1 VLIPPFDIFKVT
13 EDSQPLWREAAYTLD
28 LAKARVHE
36 LGKSAPGE
44 YLIFSQKTGHSIS
57 IVVPRLQKPGT

>member
-1 VLIPPFDIFKVT
+1 MLIPPFDIFKVS
-13 EDSQPLWREAAYTLD
+13 EDSHPLWLEPASTLD
-28 LAKARVHE
+28 LAKARVQE
-36 LGKSAPGE
+36 MGKSAPGE